1 MVETL
6 SIKEVKN
13 RKTSTFNCK
22 NNLTLLISIIAGLFF
37 FSSPALQ
44 ADDLETYEIRLL
56 LAEGKEKVELYEKLS
71 EMYKD
76 ISLEKTLNYAL
87 NARTLSHELNLID
100 DEIKSLTL
108 LAQAYEIMGNSEMSI
123 KTFDEAI
130 KLGEENNKLPAVV
143 DALCLRAGY
152 LIGYFDPSNAFESLI
167 KAYTIAHNHND
178 KRSMAKSQIEMG
190 RFYRQW
196 NEYDKAYDE
205 INKAIEIYYE
215 LEDST
220 ALVSSYNL
228 LGQLLIGKKDFKK
241 VLEYFQKALELAN
254 KIKDYSGL
262 TSIYRS
268 YGEYYCEILDYP
280 RAIESFKQSLALSI
294 QLGNKRQE
302 SDILTKIGHTYSMI
316 GKLDEEL
323 NYGLR
328 ALDIRQKAGIKYL
341 VASSM
346 VNVGYS
352 YFMLHKYD
360 SAIVYTTNALKIAQ
374 EVGHLFFQRNAYKV
388 FISIYEAI
396 GDYPKALEAYRNYDK
411 IKDTMSMLEK
421 DRQLIGMRNHYESI
435 VTDRKIRDLKIS
447 NQYTIIIS
455 ISCVSLLIL
464 LFMLFIWRKYRSK
477 KKDNQILENQK
488 VELAEAKSK
497 LEFNEMALR
506 ELNNSLDSTVKERT
520 AELRKEIE
528 NHEKTFS
535 LLRQNEMKYRTLFN
549 TVADSI
555 FLVDSS
561 TGRISEVNEDACI
574 LYRYSASELS
584 SMSITDLEAYPAGV
598 NNMANPMIR
607 DSIKY
612 HKKSDG
618 CVFPVEIST
627 NHFEFAGRQYSTIC
641 VRDISERHT
650 YEEKLLNMYGQLK
663 TANQQ
668 ISKALEKEQIL
679 NNMKTNFVRMVSHEY
694 RTPLT
699 IILSSAEILE
709 YSAKDLTSEQISQ
722 QIKKIKSSISRMTNM
737 VDDVLVFDKINNE
750 EPKTPNDNVE
760 LVAFTKLI
768 IEDIE
773 SIDEK
778 KHKIIFE
785 SNAEEIPFLTDER
798 LLYHIISNLIV
809 NATKYSPTDTEI
821 NINLYR
827 NNRSVK
833 FAIKD
838 QGIGISK
845 EEIDKI
851 FDPFHRGRNV
861 FNTQGTGFGLT
872 IVKKATESLNGEIK
886 VETIENFG
894 STFYV
899 ILPDLNI

>member
-1 MVETL
+1 MKEKTNNSHSCKCNYYLLSLVIGFFFFALNTL
-6 SIKEVKN
+6 S
-13 RKTSTFNCK
+13 
-22 NNLTLLISIIAGLFF
+22 
-37 FSSPALQ
+37 

-56 LAEGKEKVELYEKLS
+56 LAEGKERLELLEKLS
-71 EMYKD
+71 EMNKD
-76 ISLEKTLNYAL
+76 ISIEKSLTYAS
-87 NARTLSHELNLID
+87 NARTLAHELDLID

-108 LAQAYEIMGNSEMSI
+108 LAQAYEIMGNSEQSI
-123 KTFDEAI
+123 KSFDEAI
-130 KLGEENNKLPAVV
+130 SLGEKYDKKAAVV
-143 DALCLRAGY
+143 DALCMRAGY
-152 LIGYFDPSNAFESLI
+152 LIGYFDPTNAFESLI
-167 KAYTIAHNHND
+167 KAYTIAHNGND
-178 KRSMAKSQIEMG
+178 ERSMAKSEIEMG

-196 NEYDKAYDE
+196 NEYDKAADE
-205 INKAIEIYYE
+205 INKAIDIYAK
-215 LEDST
+215 LEDT
-220 ALVSSYNL
+220 NALVNSYNI
-228 LGQLLIGKKDFKK
+228 LGQIYIGKKDYKN
-241 VLEYFQKALELAN
+241 VLDCFQKALELAN
-254 KIKDYSGL
+254 KSKDYNGL
-262 TSIYRS
+262 TTTYRCF
-268 YGEYYCEILDYP
+268 GEYYCEILDFP

-294 QLGNKRQE
+294 QIGNKRQE
-302 SDILTKIGHTYSMI
+302 SDLLTKIGHSYSMI
-316 GKLDEEL
+316 GRSDEEL
-323 NYGLR
+323 KYGLR
-328 ALDIRQKAGIKYL
+328 ALEIRQNAGIKYL

-346 VNVGYS
+346 INVGYS
-352 YFMLHKYD
+352 YFTLHKYD
-360 SAIVYTTNALKIAQ
+360 SAIVYTTRALEIAK

-388 FISIYEAI
+388 FIAIYEAT
-396 GDYPKALEAYRNYDK
+396 GNYPKAVEAYREFDR
-411 IKDTMSMLEK
+411 IKDTMALLER

-435 VTDRKIRDLKIS
+435 VTDRKIRDLTIA
-447 NQYTIIIS
+447 NQNTIIYS
-455 ISCVSLLIL
+455 ISFGSLLIL
-464 LFMLFIWRKYRSK
+464 LFLLFLWQKYKSK
-477 KKDNQILENQK
+477 KKDNKTLEAQK
-488 VELAEAKSK
+488 IELAEAKSK
-497 LEFNEMALR
+497 LEINEKALR
-506 ELNNSLDSTVKERT
+506 ELNNSLDSAVKVRT
-520 AELRKEIE
+520 AELQNEIE
-528 NHEKTFS
+528 KHENTLG
-535 LLRQNEMKYRTLFN
+535 LLKQNEMKYRTLFN

-555 FLVDSS
+555 FLVDSN
-561 TGRISEVNEDACI
+561 TGKISEVNEDACI
-574 LYRYSASELS
+574 LYKYSASEMA
-584 SMSITDLEAYPAGV
+584 SMTFADLEAYPAGTSSS
-598 NNMANPMIR
+598 ANPLIR
-607 DSIKY
+607 DTIKY

-618 CVFPVEIST
+618 TVFPVEIST
-627 NHFEFAGRQYSTIC
+627 NLFEFSGNQYSTIC

-668 ISKALEKEQIL
+668 ISKALEKEQTL

-709 YSAKDLTSEQISQ
+709 YSAKDLSSEQISQ

-750 EPKTPNDNVE
+750 EPKAPNDKVE

-778 KHKIIFE
+778 KHKISFE

-809 NATKYSPTDTEI
+809 NATKYSAPNTEI

-827 NNRSVK
+827 NHRSVK

-872 IVKKATESLNGEIK
+872 IVKKAVESLSGEIK

-899 ILPDLNI
+899 VLPDLNI

>member
-1 MVETL
+1 MKEKIKNSCSRKYNNHLLLLIIGFFFIAFQTL
-6 SIKEVKN
+6 S
-13 RKTSTFNCK
+13 
-22 NNLTLLISIIAGLFF
+22 
-37 FSSPALQ
+37 
-44 ADDLETYEIRLL
+44 ADDLETNEIRLL
-56 LAEGKEKVELYEKLS
+56 LAEGKERLELLEKLS
-71 EMYKD
+71 EMNKD
-76 ISLEKTLNYAL
+76 ISIEKSFNYAQ
-87 NARTLSHELNLID
+87 NARTLAHELNLID

-108 LAQAYEIMGNSEMSI
+108 LAQAYEIMGNGEQSL
-123 KTFDEAI
+123 KAFDEAVS
-130 KLGEENNKLPAVV
+130 LGEQYGKQAAVV
-143 DALCLRAGY
+143 DALCMRAGY

-167 KAYTIAHNHND
+167 KAYTIAHNSGD
-178 KRSMAKSQIEMG
+178 ERSMAKSQIEMG
-190 RFYRQW
+190 RFYKQW
-196 NEYDKAYDE
+196 KEYEKAADE
-205 INKAIEIYYE
+205 IGKAIDIYAK
-215 LEDST
+215 LEDTT

-228 LGQLLIGKKDFKK
+228 LGLIYIGKKDYKN
-241 VLEYFQKALELAN
+241 VIDCFQRSLELAN
-254 KIKDYSGL
+254 KSKDYAGL
-262 TSIYRS
+262 TNSYRS
-268 YGEYYCEILDYP
+268 YGEYYCEILDFQ
-280 RAIESFKQSLALSI
+280 RGIESFKQALALSI

-302 SDILTKIGHTYSMI
+302 SDLLTKIGHAYSMI
-316 GKLDEEL
+316 GRFDEEL
-323 NYGLR
+323 KYGLR

-346 VNVGYS
+346 INVGYS
-352 YFMLHKYD
+352 YYTLRKYD
-360 SAIVYTTNALKIAQ
+360 SAIDYTSKALEIAKD
-374 EVGHLFFQRNAYKV
+374 VGHLFFQRNAYKV
-388 FISIYEAI
+388 FIAIYEAT
-396 GDYPKALEAYRNYDK
+396 GDYPKALEAYREYDR
-411 IKDTMSMLEK
+411 IKDTMSLLEK
-421 DRQLIGMRNHYESI
+421 DRQLIGMRNHYETI

-447 NQYTIIIS
+447 NQHTIIYS
-455 ISCVSLLIL
+455 ISLVSLLIL
-464 LFMLFIWRKYRSK
+464 LFLLYLWRKYKSK
-477 KKDNQILENQK
+477 KKDNQILEVQK
-488 VELAEAKSK
+488 IELAEAKTK
-497 LEFNEMALR
+497 LETNEKALR
-506 ELNNSLDSTVKERT
+506 ELNNSLDSAVKVRT
-520 AELRKEIE
+520 AELQNEIE
-528 NHEKTFS
+528 KHEKTLE
-535 LLRQNEMKYRTLFN
+535 LLRQNETKYRTLFN

-555 FLVDSS
+555 FLVDSA
-561 TGRISEVNEDACI
+561 TGKISEVNEDACI
-574 LYRYSASELS
+574 LYQFSAAEMA
-584 SMSITDLEAYPAGV
+584 SMTFQDLEAYPAGM
-598 NNMANPMIR
+598 NSSANPLIR

-618 CVFPVEIST
+618 TVFPVEIST
-627 NHFEFAGRQYSTIC
+627 NLFEFAGNQYSTIC

-668 ISKALEKEQIL
+668 ISKALEKEQAL

-709 YSAKDLTSEQISQ
+709 YSAKDLSGEQISQ

-737 VDDVLVFDKINNE
+737 VDDVLVFDKINTE
-750 EPKTPNDNVE
+750 EPKTPSDKVE
-760 LVAFTKLI
+760 LVAFTRLI

-778 KHKIIFE
+778 KHKFVFE
-785 SNAEEIPFLTDER
+785 SNADEIPFLTDER

-809 NATKYSPTDTEI
+809 NATKYSAPNTEI

-838 QGIGISK
+838 QGVGISK

-886 VETIENFG
+886 VDTIENFG

-899 ILPDLNI
+899 ILPDLNT